1 MKLDGAVFFNGEFS
15 TPWCAREPDSCTMAT
30 YLSVPSKHVIIFHL
44 VTEGTAYVSLEH
56 DTRRVPLGPG
66 DIVVLPHGQA
76 HVMGNGQYP
85 RSGIW
90 AMAGGYAA
98 LLRRPR

>member
-1 MKLDGAVFFNGEFS
+1 
-15 TPWCAREPDSCTMAT
+15 
-30 YLSVPSKHVIIFHL
+30 
-44 VTEGTAYVSLEH
+44 
-56 DTRRVPLGPG
+56 
-66 DIVVLPHGQA
+66 VVLPHGQA